1 MRFTF
6 PLAKRCPQAGQYPI
20 MHQVTLSGDSNSYP
34 KALKRHLAT
43 LVPAEIT
50 AWGNLD
56 ILHHPSLAFFCSVKC
71 PGNLILRTYDLARA
85 LRDAH
90 IGVIGGFHSP
100 MEKECLA
107 LLLRG
112 KQPVIVCPARTLQ
125 GMRLPKEWK
134 LSIDQGRLLLLSPFA
149 DKLRRTTADLAQ
161 MRNKFVAAIAAAI
174 FIAYAAPGSKTE
186 SFCREVMTWGKPLLT
201 IESAHNAG
209 LINLGANPISPD
221 KLKEFWSEKQ

>member
-1 MRFTF
+1 
-6 PLAKRCPQAGQYPI
+6 
-20 MHQVTLSGDSNSYP
+20 MHRVTLTVDSHSYP
-34 KALKRHLAT
+34 KALKRHLPA
-43 LVPAEIT
+43 LAPAEIIV
-50 AWGNLD
+50 WGNLD

-71 PGNLILRTYDLARA
+71 PGSLILQTYDLARA

-112 KQPVIVCPARTLQ
+112 KQPVIICPARALQ

-134 LSIDQGRLLLLSPFA
+134 SPLDQGRLLLLSPFE

-161 MRNKFVAAIAAAI
+161 IRNKFVAAIAAAI
-174 FIAYAAPGSKTE
+174 FIAYASEGGKSE
-186 SFCREVMTWGKPLLT
+186 HLSREVLSWGKPLLT
-201 IESAHNAG
+201 LPSPENAR
-209 LINLGANPISPD
+209 LIALGATPIAMDNFPEIIKKFPGIDSGPRIAGEG
-221 KLKEFWSEKQ
+221 L

>member
-1 MRFTF
+1 
-6 PLAKRCPQAGQYPI
+6 
-20 MHQVTLSGDSNSYP
+20 MHRVTLSVDSNSYP
-34 KALKRHLAT
+34 KALNRHLAT
-43 LVPAEIT
+43 LAPAKIT

-56 ILHHPSLAFFCSVKC
+56 ILSHPSLAFFCSVKC
-71 PGNLILRTYDLARA
+71 PGSLILPTYDLARA

-112 KQPVIVCPARTLQ
+112 KQPVIICPARTLQ

-134 LSIDQGRLLLLSPFA
+134 SPLDQGRLLLLSPFEENQ
-149 DKLRRTTADLAQ
+149 RRTTADQAQ

-174 FIAYAAPGSKTE
+174 FIAHAAPASKTE
-186 SFCREVMTWGKPLLT
+186 SFAREVLTWGKPLLT
-201 IESAHNAG
+201 LENDRNRN
-209 LINLGANPISPD
+209 LIDMGAKPILPGAQIFND
-221 KLKEFWSEKQ
+221 KPK

>member
-1 MRFTF
+1 MQR
-6 PLAKRCPQAGQYPI
+6 
-20 MHQVTLSGDSNSYP
+20 VTLPVDSDSYP
-34 KALKRHLAT
+34 KALKRHLAA
-43 LVPAEIT
+43 LAPAEII

-56 ILHHPSLAFFCSVKC
+56 ILQHPSLAFFCSVKC
-71 PGNLILRTYDLARA
+71 PGSLILQTYDLARS

-112 KQPVIVCPARTLQ
+112 NQPVIICPARTLQ
-125 GMRLPKEWK
+125 GMRLPKEWESP
-134 LSIDQGRLLLLSPFA
+134 LDQGRLLLLSPFEE
-149 DKLRRTTADLAQ
+149 KLRRTTADQAQ

-186 SFCREVMTWGKPLLT
+186 SFAREVLTWDKPLLT
-201 IESAHNAG
+201 LENDRNRN
-209 LINLGANPISPD
+209 LIDLGAKPILPGAQIFND
-221 KLKEFWSEKQ
+221 KPR